1 MEKDARVTSTGP
13 ILDDDLPPA
22 ALVNGI
28 DPRTGKY
35 AVQPLTPKM
44 LCTIAEGRPLTQ
56 DELDEISA
64 AVQQRE
70 AHLGVGHGIDD
81 NALGQCGWGIIFAA
95 NDPRVTDKKAR
106 LARLL
111 EHRREEAGALYR
123 EFVGVDGW
131 QPGEPGRKF
140 LNRHGAAAGPVPVH
154 KVPYYLL
161 LAGSASEIPFDVQC
175 TLDSRHAV
183 GRLDFDALEDLER
196 YAERLVAIE
205 QAARPVPRRAAFF
218 ATSNPA
224 DVNTHRSAKR
234 LVIPLADTLSEKR
247 GAWSVDRRLE
257 KHATKSALSELLT
270 RAEPPSLLFTA
281 THGLCASGDA
291 QQRANQGALVTQEW
305 PGPATEDRQMQPNEY
320 FAAADLT
327 AGIDLCGMLAFFFA
341 CFGAGTPRYDEF
353 LTVPGA
359 ARVELTPVPFVSRL
373 GERMLG
379 VGAIAVVG
387 HVDRAWS
394 CSFLWPGAG
403 AQIGAF
409 EDVML
414 KLVDGWRVGAA
425 VDVLHSR
432 CNEISYELA
441 AALKER
447 HFGLQN
453 DEEVAGLWLAQTDAA
468 NYVVLGDPAAR
479 LLT

>member
-1 MEKDARVTSTGP
+1 MTATP
-13 ILDDDLPPA
+13 PLLDDDITPD

-35 AVQPLTPKM
+35 AVQPLAPKM
-44 LCTIAEGRPLTQ
+44 LCAIAEGRPLTQ
-56 DELDEISA
+56 EELDQITDA
-64 AVQQRE
+64 LQRRQ
-70 AHLGVGHGIDD
+70 AHLGVGYGIDD
-81 NALGQCGWGIIFAA
+81 NALDQCGWGIVFAA
-95 NDPRVTDKKAR
+95 NDPRVADKKDK

-111 EHRREEAGALYR
+111 RRRREEAGGLYR
-123 EFVGVDGW
+123 EFIGDDGW

-140 LNRHGAAAGPVPVH
+140 LNRFGAAAGPVPVD

-161 LAGSASEIPFDVQC
+161 LAGSATDIPFDVQC
-175 TLDSRHAV
+175 SLDSRHAV
-183 GRLDFDALEDLER
+183 GRLDFQALDDLKR
-196 YAERLVAIE
+196 YADLLVARE
-205 QAARPVPRRAAFF
+205 EAAQTAPHRAAFF

-234 LVIPLADTLSEKR
+234 LAKPLADTLAAKR
-247 GAWSVDRRLE
+247 GTWSVDRRLQ
-257 KHATKSALSELLT
+257 KDATKSALQELLNG
-270 RAEPPSLLFTA
+270 AAPPSFLFTA
-281 THGLCASGDA
+281 THGLCAPGDA
-291 QQRANQGALVTQEW
+291 QQRERQGALVTQDW
-305 PGPATEDRQMQPNEY
+305 LGPATDDREMQVNEY
-320 FAAADLT
+320 FAASDLRTGADLR
-327 AGIDLCGMLAFFFA
+327 GMLAFLFA

-353 LTVPGA
+353 LRSPDA
-359 ARVELTPVPFVSRL
+359 PRVELAKAPFVSRL
-373 GERMLG
+373 GERLLG
-379 VGAIAVVG
+379 AGAIAVVG

-414 KLVDGWRVGAA
+414 KLVDGCRVGAA
-425 VDVLHSR
+425 VDVLHSK

-441 AALKER
+441 DALKER
-447 HFGLQN
+447 RFGLQN

-479 LLT
+479 LLV